1 VPGRRYSLGEIHRGF
16 SLCGVE
22 NFPHS
27 SCNCG
32 FARVSCDSPSA
43 GLSPVSVPMEAST
56 SAIAVNVGLRI
67 KHAREQ
73 LRLTQEQASARL
85 GFNDRQTLS
94 DIENGKRA
102 VKSDELLRFSDV
114 LDQDLEFF
122 VDPFSVVAEA
132 QYSWRAS
139 PSLPEE
145 ELDRFEA
152 KASGWV
158 GMLRWLRSQQP
169 TAPRPLGF
177 SLRLEIHSSF
187 EAAQRAAEQLVD
199 MLRLGPVPSIR
210 LAECIE
216 QELDIPVLFVDADL
230 GLERG
235 SISGAACHLPEL
247 GVILVNR
254 RESAARRNFDLAH
267 ELFHSLTWE
276 RMKPEHRES
285 NSSQARQRTR
295 RVEQLADNFA
305 AALLMPTASLDA
317 LTVPERQR
325 DITHLADLASQLR
338 VSVDALGWRLRS
350 LGRIDEQTRIRLS
363 QLARRSEAAG
373 EVPRL
378 FSENFVRLLHFA
390 LSKGRLTAR
399 KASKALSLPLDE
411 LVGLFRDYGLPDP
424 LV

>member
-1 VPGRRYSLGEIHRGF
+1 MEHR
-16 SLCGVE
+16 SMDEDRQQACR
-22 NFPHS
+22 
-27 SCNCG
+27 SCNFQ
-32 FARVSCDSPSA
+32 FARLQSRCPNSRNPQHFMDTSP
-43 GLSPVSVPMEAST
+43 EIT
-56 SAIAVNVGLRI
+56 VNVGLRI
-67 KHAREQ
+67 KYAREL
-73 LRLTQEQASARL
+73 LRLTQEQVSARL

-102 VKSDELLRFSDV
+102 VKPDELLRFSDV

-139 PSLPEE
+139 PSLAQE
-145 ELDRFEA
+145 ELDEFEE

-177 SLRLEIHSSF
+177 ALRLEIHSTF

-199 MLRLGPVPSIR
+199 MLRLGPVPSLR

-216 QELDIPVLFVDADL
+216 QELDIPVLFVDADV
-230 GLERG
+230 GLQRG

-254 RESAARRNFDLAH
+254 RESAVRRNFDLAH

-285 NSSQARQRTR
+285 NSSQERQRTR

-305 AALLMPTASLDA
+305 AALLMPGTSLDA
-317 LTVPERQR
+317 LIDPERQR
-325 DITHLADLASQLR
+325 DETHLAEVAGQLR

-350 LGRIDEQTRIRLS
+350 LGRIDEQTRMRLS
-363 QLARRSEAAG
+363 QVRRRSDVAG
-373 EVPRL
+373 DVPKL
-378 FSENFVRLLHFA
+378 FSERFVRLLHFA

-399 KASKALSLPLDE
+399 KASKSLSLPLDE
-411 LVGLFRDYGLPDP
+411 LAGLFREYGLPDP
-424 LV
+424 LI